1 MTARELEER
10 QNYSTTFTLDDAS
23 TLLQRRYWLKLTMK
37 HPERIDN
44 EEKGNC
50 MSDCLYKFFKEH
62 PNAKD
67 PVIQGM
73 CPDEFSYLDPPE
85 NCNCLHGSSEF
96 PELMSCSDCWHREI
110 PEEEPDE
117 IDRKMIEMI
126 EKEENMSECCKETM
140 CTTCVHQDVCSLK
153 GKFLDAQKAVDGL
166 VVYDYLPTGLLGQ
179 VKLRDIGFIKPVE
192 LECIHYVYK
201 GSLCVK

>member
-1 MTARELEER
+1 M
-10 QNYSTTFTLDDAS
+10 ST
-23 TLLQRRYWLKLTMK
+23 
-37 HPERIDN
+37 
-44 EEKGNC
+44 
-50 MSDCLYKFFKEH
+50 DCLYKFYKEH

-96 PELMSCSDCWHREI
+96 PEIMSCSDCWHREI
-110 PEEEPDE
+110 PEE
-117 IDRKMIEMI
+117 M
-126 EKEENMSECCKETM
+126 KEEKGKNMFKRSCEETM
-140 CTTCVHQDVCSLK
+140 CTTCIHQDVCSLK

-166 VVYDYLPTGLLGQ
+166 IVYDELPTGLLGQ

-192 LECIHYVYK
+192 LECVHYVYK
-201 GSLCVK
+201 GSAGVKGGFHA